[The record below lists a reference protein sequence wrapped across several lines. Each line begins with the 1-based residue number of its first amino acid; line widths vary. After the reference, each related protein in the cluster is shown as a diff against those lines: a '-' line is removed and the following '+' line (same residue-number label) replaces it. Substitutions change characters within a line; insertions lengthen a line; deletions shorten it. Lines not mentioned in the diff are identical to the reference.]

1 MFNMLTV
8 SKRKRYLNFFYPCQL
23 RGTCISASEANF
35 IMYIWPTNLEV
46 EMVISTKQHAS
57 RQKTK
62 SCHQTV
68 LGVSKKGNRYCK
80 MLEIANV
87 M

>member
-1 MFNMLTV
+1 MV
-8 SKRKRYLNFFYPCQL
+8 HV
-23 RGTCISASEANF
+23 SASEANF

-46 EMVISTKQHAS
+46 EMVNISTKQHAS